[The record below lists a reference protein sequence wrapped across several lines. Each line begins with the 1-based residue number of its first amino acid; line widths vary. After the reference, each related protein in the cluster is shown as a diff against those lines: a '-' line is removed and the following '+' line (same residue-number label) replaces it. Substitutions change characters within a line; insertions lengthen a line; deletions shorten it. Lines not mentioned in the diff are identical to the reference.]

1 MSPDLALVIGNRNY
15 SSWSMRPWVALRQVG
30 IPFREIQ
37 LWFDEDGH
45 PKGIEHY
52 SPTGQVPVL
61 LADKQPVWDSL
72 AICETAAELFPEKR
86 LWPADARARAH
97 ARAACAEMH
106 AGFRNLRGAMPMNI
120 RAALP
125 GKGMNPGVE
134 RDIQRVAALWSDC
147 RSRYGAGGDLL
158 FGHFTVADAY
168 YAPVAMR
175 FISYA
180 VSLPPAARGYVEAVR
195 NLPAVAEWMA
205 AAKRETAFVA
215 ADEPYAEPR

>member
-1 MSPDLALVIGNRNY
+1 
-15 SSWSMRPWVALRQVG
+15 
-30 IPFREIQ
+30 
-37 LWFDEDGH
+37 
-45 PKGIEHY
+45 
-52 SPTGQVPVL
+52 
-61 LADKQPVWDSL
+61 
-72 AICETAAELFPEKR
+72 
-86 LWPADARARAH
+86 
-97 ARAACAEMH
+97 MH

>member
-125 GKGMNPGVE
+125 GKGMNSGVE